1 MAHHRD
7 TQMSTT
13 DAGVEVADG
22 LLAAESSPLRT
33 AIRQGLSSGPVMLS
47 VGVLAVIT
55 LAALLAPL
63 LWTSDPIAID
73 PAARLRPISPEH
85 WLGTDAF
92 GRDVYS
98 RVMYGARISLLVGL
112 GVTMTAVVFGMIIG
126 IVAGYF
132 RTVDSVIMRFMDG
145 IMAIP
150 GILLAIALVT
160 LSGAS
165 LLTVVVAIS
174 VPEIPRV
181 VRLVRSVILGVRGE
195 PYVEAAIALGTPAP
209 ALLIRHMVPNTVPPL
224 IVQGTFIFA
233 SAMLAEAAMS
243 FLGVGLPPE
252 IPSWGNV
259 MAEGRAYFQ
268 LLPGLILYP
277 GILLALTVLAINI
290 LGDALRDALDPRMA
304 KRL

>member
-1 MAHHRD
+1 MAHQDDMR
-7 TQMSTT
+7 M
-13 DAGVEVADG
+13 GVADAPVAMADG
-22 LLAAESSPLRT
+22 SHEPDSSLRAALRQ
-33 AIRQGLSSGPVMLS
+33 ALSSGPVALS
-47 VGVLAVIT
+47 IGVLGLIA
-55 LAALLAPL
+55 LAAVLAPA

-73 PAARLRPISPEH
+73 PATRLRPVSAEH

-98 RVMYGARISLLVGL
+98 RVVYGAQISLLVGL
-112 GVTMTAVVFGMIIG
+112 GVTITAVFFGMIIG

-132 RTVDSVIMRFMDG
+132 RAADSAIMRVMDG
-145 IMAIP
+145 VMAIP

-165 LLTVVVAIS
+165 LLTVVVAIA

-181 VRLVRSVILGVRGE
+181 VRLVRSVILGVRNE

-209 ALLIRHMVPNTVPPL
+209 ALLMRHMVPNTIPPL
-224 IVQGTFIFA
+224 IVQGTFVFA

-277 GILLALTVLAINI
+277 GVLLALTVLAINI

>member
-1 MAHHRD
+1 MSHTED
-7 TQMSTT
+7 TRLALAVVE
-13 DAGVEVADG
+13 AGEEPAVET
-22 LLAAESSPLRT
+22 SPL
-33 AIRQGLSSGPVMLS
+33 AVALRQALSSVPVALS
-47 VGVLAVIT
+47 MGVLALICA
-55 LAALLAPL
+55 AALLAPL
-63 LWTSDPIAID
+63 LWTVDPIAIN

-98 RVMYGARISLLVGL
+98 RVVYGARISLLVGL
-112 GVTMTAVVFGMIIG
+112 GVTLTAVLFGMIIG

-132 RTVDSVIMRFMDG
+132 RALDSVIMRFMDG

-165 LLTVVVAIS
+165 VLTVIVAIA

-195 PYVEAAIALGTPAP
+195 PYVEAAVALGTPP
-209 ALLIRHMVPNTVPPL
+209 LRLLMRHMVPNTIPPL

-252 IPSWGNV
+252 TPSWGNV

-304 KRL
+304 RRL